1 MPKRLGTSAL
11 VNVSLLVTGNIC
23 PLLRFQFS
31 FGLEVL
37 PSEIRGGKSMRKK
50 ETKLSF
56 FTGDTAE
63 IQAANEILLVIR
75 NRPRDGSQVSCF
87 AGRFFST

>member
-23 PLLRFQFS
+23 PLLRCQFS

-63 IQAANEILLVIR
+63 IQAANEVLLVIR
-75 NRPRDGSQVSCF
+75 NRG
-87 AGRFFST
+87 G

>member
-1 MPKRLGTSAL
+1 
-11 VNVSLLVTGNIC
+11 
-23 PLLRFQFS
+23 
-31 FGLEVL
+31 
-37 PSEIRGGKSMRKK
+37 MRKK

-75 NRPRDGSQVSCF
+75 NRG
-87 AGRFFST
+87 G